1 MSSGDKPEINLQISE
16 HASDNDSDDQ
26 YIWDRATSK
35 RRRKGYLPLSKVAK
49 IFPDMEP
56 KLLCQLAEMVSF
68 TPLEVLAV
76 VPEATSKQL
85 CKFFDLVDQT
95 KQAPTS
101 DGGCEVKK
109 DKTEATPATSLLDQL
124 RQLDHLR

>member
-26 YIWDRATSK
+26 SIWDRATSK

-56 KLLCQLAEMVSF
+56 KLLCQLAEMASF

-76 VPEATSKQL
+76 VPEATSIQL

-95 KQAPTS
+95 KQAPAS
-101 DGGCEVKK
+101 DGGREAKK
-109 DKTEATPATSLLDQL
+109 DKSETTPATSLLDQL

>member
-26 YIWDRATSK
+26 SIWDRATSK

-56 KLLCQLAEMVSF
+56 KLLCQLAEMASF

-76 VPEATSKQL
+76 VPEATSIQL

-95 KQAPTS
+95 KQAPAS
-101 DGGCEVKK
+101 DGGREAKK
-109 DKTEATPATSLLDQL
+109 DESEATPATSLLDQL

>member
-26 YIWDRATSK
+26 SIWDRATSK

-56 KLLCQLAEMVSF
+56 KLLCQLAEMASF

-76 VPEATSKQL
+76 FPEATSIQL

-95 KQAPTS
+95 KQAPAS
-101 DGGCEVKK
+101 DGGREAKK
-109 DKTEATPATSLLDQL
+109 DETEATPATSLLDQL

>member
-16 HASDNDSDDQ
+16 HTSDNDSDDQ
-26 YIWDRATSK
+26 SIWDRATSK

-56 KLLCQLAEMVSF
+56 KLLCQLAEMASF

-76 VPEATSKQL
+76 VPEATSIQL

-95 KQAPTS
+95 KQAPAS
-101 DGGCEVKK
+101 DGGREAKK
-109 DKTEATPATSLLDQL
+109 DESEATPATSLLDQL